1 MSIVIGNCAKSK
13 AFSIAPT
20 TIPSI
25 MQVQGS
31 IGYIALALRS
41 FYLAKGVHS
50 IVFGSM
56 SINALGLAKVLAS
69 QAFDIW
75 YGIPQYFFP
84 AIPFEANS
92 ILLFQA
98 V

>member
-1 MSIVIGNCAKSK
+1 M
-13 AFSIAPT
+13 
-20 TIPSI
+20 IPSI
-25 MQVQGS
+25 IQVQGS
-31 IGYIALALRS
+31 IGYIALAFRS

-50 IVFGSM
+50 IVRGSISM
-56 SINALGLAKVLAS
+56 RALGLASLLAS

-84 AIPFEANS
+84 AIPLEANS
-92 ILLFQA
+92 ILLFHA